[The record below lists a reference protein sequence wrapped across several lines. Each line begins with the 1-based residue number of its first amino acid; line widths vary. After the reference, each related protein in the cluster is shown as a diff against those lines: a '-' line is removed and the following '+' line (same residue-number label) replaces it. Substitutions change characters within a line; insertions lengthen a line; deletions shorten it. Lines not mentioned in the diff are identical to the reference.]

1 MSKYVNFDGSRAD
14 LLKGMELGAGF
25 ELELLVPEMV
35 EYRGYLKPRLITNI
49 CNPTIHTLTD
59 DTFKYDEGVTTAIL
73 PSGKRYDDLGGT
85 TVKDRPKQHMFSI
98 PSNGAQYT
106 VKNRD
111 VKNKRIPATDQPM
124 THEYLIAR
132 EQTRIMDGYDLFN
145 EFNFAK
151 LITADVMDNNDGG
164 EYYTSPNFYTEIV
177 GSARP
182 ADTGVNLA
190 GTSLSAYRSTIEDAM
205 DSITEEASRYGLAV
219 TGFTMVCGKDYF
231 NGVRDL
237 EANENLA
244 REIRGRDLAQEGTQV
259 LSDGEF
265 ANIRFMEGSDG
276 ARYVKYSASIIGG
289 SPLIGAGKAILI
301 PSVTDMFY
309 IAFAPTDN
317 DRELCTQE
325 ARTMYMWS
333 EANMKGYHFA
343 VERNALYGC
352 KYPQLIKRF
361 DIGA

>member
-1 MSKYVNFDGSRAD
+1 MTKFVDFNGARSD
-14 LLKGMELGAGF
+14 LLKGMEPGAGF

-35 EYRGYLKPRLITNI
+35 EYKGYLKPRLITNI
-49 CNPTIHTLTD
+49 CNPSIVTLTD
-59 DTFKYDEGVTTAIL
+59 DTFKYDEGVMTAIL
-73 PSGKRYDDLGGT
+73 PTGKRYDDLGGT

-111 VKNKRIPATDQPM
+111 VKNKRIPGTQDMM

-145 EFNFAK
+145 EFNFAS
-151 LITADVMDNNDGG
+151 LITSDVMNNNDGG
-164 EYYTSPNFYTEIV
+164 AYYTSPNFYTEIV
-177 GSARP
+177 GTARG
-182 ADTGVNLA
+182 ADTLMNLA
-190 GTSLSAYRSTIEDAM
+190 GTDLDTYRGTIEDHKDA
-205 DSITEEASRYGLAV
+205 IAEEASRYGLAI
-219 TGFTMVCGKDYF
+219 TGWTMLCGKDYF
-231 NGVRDL
+231 NGVRAL

-265 ANIRFMEGSDG
+265 ANIRFLEGSDG
-276 ARYVKYSASIIGG
+276 VQYIKYTASITGTKFI
-289 SPLIGAGKAILI
+289 ADDKAILI

-309 IAFAPTDN
+309 MAFAPTDN
-317 DRELCTQE
+317 DPDLCTQE

-333 EANMKGYHFA
+333 EKNMKGYHFA
-343 VERNALYGC
+343 VERNCLYGC
-352 KYPQLIKRF
+352 KYPQLIRRY
-361 DIGA
+361 DADAA